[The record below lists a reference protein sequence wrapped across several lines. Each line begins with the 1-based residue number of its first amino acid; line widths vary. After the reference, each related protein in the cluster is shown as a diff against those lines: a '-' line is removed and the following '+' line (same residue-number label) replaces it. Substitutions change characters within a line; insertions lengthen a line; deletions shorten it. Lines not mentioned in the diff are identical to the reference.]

1 MFRRVKKVHFVG
13 IGGIGMSGIAELLL
27 NLGFDV
33 SGSDIT
39 ESPIIE
45 KLIRLGADVHM
56 GHSIINL
63 TDADVLV
70 YSSAVQKDNPEI
82 QAAYEKNIPVIRRAE
97 MLGELI
103 AVKETSIGVGGT
115 HGKTTT
121 SSMIGTVLSEGHL
134 DPTLVVGGLVKTID
148 SNAKLGA
155 GNIIVVEADEFD
167 RSFLALRPTIS
178 IITNIELEHIDCY
191 DDLEDLQQAFI
202 QFANA
207 VPFYGA
213 VIACADSPALLEI
226 TPEIKRP
233 VITYGLS
240 TGAKIRATNICYNET
255 QTVYTLW
262 EHEHENGTIKLNVPG
277 EHNVVNSLAAIAL
290 GMEMGLKI
298 DTIAKGLEAYH
309 GVRRRFDI
317 KGISNNIM
325 VVDDYAHHPTEVCAT
340 LQAAKAGWNRRIVSV
355 FQPHLFSRTQEFY
368 KDFAEAFKESD
379 VLIVT
384 DVYPARETPIPG
396 VSGAMVSNAARKTGH
411 GYDVHYVPSLDDLAE
426 HLDKIVQPGDMVLT
440 IGAGTIWRYS
450 DSYFEHLKT
459 LEAAA

>member
-27 NLGFDV
+27 NLGFEV
-33 SGSDIT
+33 SGSDIN
-39 ESPIIE
+39 ESPIVE
-45 KLIRLGADVHM
+45 KLIRLGADVQM
-56 GHSIINL
+56 GHSTLNL
-63 TDADVLV
+63 KDADVLV

-82 QAAYEKNIPVIRRAE
+82 QSALERNIPVIRRAE

-121 SSMIGTVLSEGHL
+121 SSMIGTILSEGNL

-178 IITNIELEHIDCY
+178 VITNIELEHTDCY
-191 DDLEDLQQAFI
+191 DDINDLQQAFI

-207 VPFYGA
+207 APFYGA
-213 VIACADSPALLEI
+213 VIACADSPALMEI
-226 TPEIKRP
+226 VSEIKRP
-233 VITYGLS
+233 IITYGLS
-240 TGAKIRATNICYNET
+240 EEADVQAKNICYKES
-255 QTVYTLW
+255 QTVYTLK
-262 EHEHENGTIKLNVPG
+262 EQDQENGTIKLNVPG

-290 GMEMGLKI
+290 GKEMGLKI
-298 DTIAKGLEAYH
+298 DTIANGLEAYH
-309 GVRRRFDI
+309 GVRRRFEI
-317 KGISNNIM
+317 KGVCNDIM
-325 VVDDYAHHPTEVCAT
+325 VVDDYAHHPTEVKAT
-340 LQAAKAGWNRRIVSV
+340 LQAAKAGWERRIVAV
-355 FQPHLFSRTQEFY
+355 FQPHLFTRTKEFY
-368 KDFAEAFKESD
+368 KEFAEAFKASD
-379 VLIVT
+379 ILIVT
-384 DVYPARETPIPG
+384 EIYPAREKPIAG
-396 VSGAMVSNAARKTGH
+396 VSGAMVSNAARKAGLEH
-411 GYDVHYVPSLDDLAE
+411 VHYIPNLDELAG
-426 HLDKIVQPGDMVLT
+426 HLDKIVLPGDMVIT

-450 DSYFEHLKT
+450 DSYFDHLKI

>member
-1 MFRRVKKVHFVG
+1 MFRKVKKVHFVG

-33 SGSDIT
+33 SGSDIM

-56 GHSIINL
+56 GHNGINL

-70 YSSAVQKDNPEI
+70 YSSAVQKDNLEI

-121 SSMIGTVLSEGHL
+121 SSMIGTILSEGQL

-148 SNAKLGA
+148 SNAKLGS

-178 IITNIELEHIDCY
+178 IITNIELEHTDCY
-191 DDLEDLQQAFI
+191 DNLEDLQQAFI

-207 VPFYGA
+207 SPFYGA
-213 VIACADSPALLEI
+213 VIACADSPALMEI
-226 TPEIKRP
+226 VPEIKRP
-233 VITYGLS
+233 IITYGLD
-240 TGAKIRATNICYNET
+240 ANAEIRATNICYND
-255 QTVYTLW
+255 
-262 EHEHENGTIKLNVPG
+262 VPG

-298 DTIAKGLEAYH
+298 DEIAKGLQAYH
-309 GVRRRFDI
+309 GVRRRFEI
-317 KGISNNIM
+317 KGISNDIM
-325 VVDDYAHHPTEVCAT
+325 VVDDYAHHPTEVTAT
-340 LQAAKAGWNRRIVSV
+340 LQAARDGWNRRIVSV
-355 FQPHLFSRTQEFY
+355 FQPHLYSRTEEFY
-368 KDFAEAFKESD
+368 KEFANAFKASD

-384 DVYPARETPIPG
+384 DVYPAREKPIAG
-396 VSGAMVSNAARKTGH
+396 VSGAMVSNAARKAGH
-411 GYDVHYVPSLDDLAE
+411 KHVHYVPNLDDIAV

-450 DSYFEHLKT
+450 ESYFEHLKT